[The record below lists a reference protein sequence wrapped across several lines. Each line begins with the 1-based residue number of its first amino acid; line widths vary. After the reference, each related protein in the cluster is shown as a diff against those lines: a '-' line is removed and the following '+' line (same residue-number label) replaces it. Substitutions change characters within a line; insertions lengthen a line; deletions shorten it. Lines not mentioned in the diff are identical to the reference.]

1 MSVGESLGVRSV
13 ALRVRH
19 ARTRGGSSS
28 QTAARILILL
38 DVLGLPVEQPC
49 PVSSAVRVVRSLTR
63 LEKLDF
69 WLRNPDYL
77 ADELMTEYEEGRL
90 PEASVGEHVRR
101 MLGESAAGHH
111 YPMIRFHF
119 GAYEVVDNALA
130 KLKSTGLIAHRRGA
144 DTGDRARHDYYLLS
158 KGADTAAKMRESL
171 AALKWYD
178 QQADAIA
185 FLAESIQ
192 GSAARKRQYDQPE
205 YQGARIGTEIPPI
218 FGRARARAV
227 ELGLMEGTE

>member
-1 MSVGESLGVRSV
+1 MPVR
-13 ALRVRH
+13 R
-19 ARTRGGSSS
+19 ARTRGGSAS

-38 DVLGLPVEQPC
+38 DVLGLPVERPC
-49 PVSSAVRVVRSLTR
+49 PVPEAVRVVRSLTR

-77 ADELMTEYEEGRL
+77 ADELMTEYEAGRL
-90 PEASVGEHVRR
+90 PDATVREHVRR
-101 MLGESAAGHH
+101 MLGEIAAGHH

-130 KLKSTGLIAHRRGA
+130 KLKATGLIAHRRGA
-144 DTGDRARHDYYLLS
+144 DSGDRARHDYYLLT
-158 KGADTAAKMRESL
+158 KGAEQAAQMRESL
-171 AALKWYD
+171 TELKWYD

-185 FLAESIQ
+185 FLAEAMQ

-205 YQGARIGTEIPPI
+205 YKGARIGAEIPPV
-218 FGRARARAV
+218 FERARARAID
-227 ELGLMEGTE
+227 LGLMEGEE

>member
-1 MSVGESLGVRSV
+1 MR
-13 ALRVRH
+13 
-19 ARTRGGSSS
+19 RTRARGGSAS
-28 QTAARILILL
+28 QTAARILILI
-38 DVLGLPVEQPC
+38 DVLGLPVELPC
-49 PVSSAVRVVRSLTR
+49 PVPDAVRVVRSLTR

-90 PEASVGEHVRR
+90 AEAAVRVPVQR
-101 MLGESAAGHH
+101 MLSELAAGHH

-130 KLKSTGLIAHRRGA
+130 KLKATGLIAHRRGA
-144 DTGDRARHDYYLLS
+144 DSGDRARHDYYLLT
-158 KGADTAAKMRESL
+158 KGVDKAAQMRESL
-171 AALKWYD
+171 AELKWYE

-185 FLAESIQ
+185 FLAESMQ

-205 YQGARIGTEIPPI
+205 YKGARIGTEIPPV
-218 FGRARARAV
+218 FERARARAV
-227 ELGLMEGTE
+227 DLGLMEGGQ